1 METNIPRQ
9 NIRTQNNPGRFGEDS
24 GGFGG
29 AFLYRPDML
38 VEARLRGS
46 SKFYPGF
53 IHGCHPDGTYDVCF
67 EDGST
72 ETGLKQHMLRPYGY
86 LERMARETLGD
97 GPFSKPGQF
106 SINGMNKVGYEF
118 CSGYFGSQVSDGYGY
133 DSMKRNSEREFRG
146 HPNFNSSFATETS
159 FGVYHP
165 REVYDDKWNPMLT
178 YIYDAFQEYL
188 YRYQFGSKN
197 PGMYSRRGL
206 NKDTQQLMCPGFL
219 PFGVELTIVPCSEW
233 CDFSEGEP
241 TMGRVVWN
249 GWRVSCPFFFRPRQG
264 APRNFTIKVF
274 FFVRAVIVGE
284 VAIDVLYPSGSD
296 TEATRNRGQG
306 GGYSSGRDLR
316 YMDAGSEPGRGTREQ
331 FNSSG
336 AVGSGVYVDVRA
348 SMFRNIFMVQM
359 ENDEGYEMLMAETV
373 EAVPGMMIR
382 RRDPSAMTPPMLV
395 RTADR
400 VQFSCSRDGGQ
411 LSSDMN
417 ADFRGVQSI
426 LVTPEERAHKMLLTF
441 SDLPMVFPQSM
452 DRLPGCNFSFLP
464 EVNIYRWQYQ
474 ANGRP
479 LMFLRKRLYEAARM
493 ISKCYFETFERPVP
507 MGMLLLPVGD
517 DFFNFNGFEAYSGT
531 NRDRLEGS
539 TWNLFF
545 MCEDHAS
552 QTLRDEFAHQPIE
565 LRFDP
570 KFLVDAYP
578 LLKATVA
585 ILMYCRMSA
594 SDNVPFFPTPFNIYG
609 LSKRFDEGMLID
621 MGNFYDEQ
629 VKEFRCNYYQNSFN
643 SDNERGNNRRMFE
656 REDYDFG
663 PYQRMRNS
671 GDFLANAVQYAESAL
686 SSLHQ
691 WGLGRS
697 AHKVRTRLD
706 ELAPTW
712 LQQCDM
718 RPMELD
724 LKVWW
729 VSTFS
734 YEERWKNLHMMV
746 SPPGTPGYQQY
757 LQLTGGGNGM
767 GMYNGRSAEP
777 FELDYQNSYFYQQQG
792 RNINSA
798 YRGPMTEISGRLMGD
813 LGVKDFSV
821 ANEVAM
827 RLCQEGC
834 ETWDDVL
841 RLDEFVGSKNNF
853 EDVKWFLREIG
864 LPMVVAS
871 KLMMM
876 MRNYR
881 GGSGGGF

>member
-1 METNIPRQ
+1 
-9 NIRTQNNPGRFGEDS
+9 
-24 GGFGG
+24 
-29 AFLYRPDML
+29 
-38 VEARLRGS
+38 
-46 SKFYPGF
+46 
-53 IHGCHPDGTYDVCF
+53 
-67 EDGST
+67 
-72 ETGLKQHMLRPYGY
+72 
-86 LERMARETLGD
+86 
-97 GPFSKPGQF
+97 
-106 SINGMNKVGYEF
+106 
-118 CSGYFGSQVSDGYGY
+118 
-133 DSMKRNSEREFRG
+133 
-146 HPNFNSSFATETS
+146 
-159 FGVYHP
+159 
-165 REVYDDKWNPMLT
+165 
-178 YIYDAFQEYL
+178 
-188 YRYQFGSKN
+188 
-197 PGMYSRRGL
+197 
-206 NKDTQQLMCPGFL
+206 
-219 PFGVELTIVPCSEW
+219 
-233 CDFSEGEP
+233 
-241 TMGRVVWN
+241 MGRVVWN

-264 APRNFTIKVF
+264 APRAFAIKVF
-274 FFVRAVIVGE
+274 FFVRAIMVAEITFE
-284 VAIDVLYPSGSD
+284 VMIGDPSSRLGNAGINIGMQGDAAVAFNRSAIGGFPVDGRRNGSY
-296 TEATRNRGQG
+296 AG
-306 GGYSSGRDLR
+306 GAYFFD
-316 YMDAGSEPGRGTREQ
+316 MAGGDRRVP
-331 FNSSG
+331 
-336 AVGSGVYVDVRA
+336 
-348 SMFRNIFMVQM
+348 MFRNVFVIYTDY
-359 ENDEGYEMLMAETV
+359 DESSEMLLTETLIT
-373 EAVPGMMIR
+373 VPGITIR
-382 RRDPSAMTPPMLV
+382 QRDPNSRISELYM

-400 VQFSCSRDGGQ
+400 VQIVCAREGSRQ
-411 LSSDMN
+411 YTPETYSDL
-417 ADFRGVQSI
+417 RSLQTS
-426 LVTPEERAHKMLLTF
+426 LVTPEERVRKILLTF
-441 SDLPMVFPQSM
+441 SDFPMQPPQEIE
-452 DRLPGCNFSFLP
+452 RLPGCNFSFNP
-464 EVNIYRWQYQ
+464 EYSIYRWIQTASGRQYD
-474 ANGRP
+474 
-479 LMFLRKRLYEAARM
+479 LRQRLYEAARA
-493 ISKCYFETFERPVP
+493 ITKCYFEVSDRPIP
-507 MGMLLLPVGD
+507 LGMLLLSGGN
-517 DFFNFNGFEAYSGT
+517 DFFSPGNYDSST
-531 NRDRLEGS
+531 NMS
-539 TWNLFF
+539 SPWNLFF

-570 KFLVDAYP
+570 QFLVDAYP